1 MTSAV
6 IDVAIVGAGPVGT
19 LLAAELAR
27 LGVAATVIEQRAEA
41 GGGSRAV
48 GIHATA
54 LAAMEASG
62 ATDRL
67 LADALRVRVGEARR
81 RGRTLGEVRF
91 DRLHARHPFVATLPQ
106 SATEAALAG
115 AAAVWGAPPPR
126 RGAAVTSVRS
136 RGGADGG
143 AAGAVEVTLDAG
155 ESLAA
160 RIVVVAGGLRSR
172 ALLPALGGETRVRRT
187 PYPDRYLMTDTAG
200 VSGDGNRAVVHL
212 DPRGVLESFPLPGG
226 RRRYVAWVGAA
237 TGDRAL
243 ERAGDSA
250 EADAATARLRT
261 AVAERTG
268 SDAEASTVS
277 HATTFG
283 VARSRLTALRVGR
296 VLAIGDAAHEVSP
309 IGGQG
314 MNLGLIDAVTLAPL
328 LARWIRYGDAPPELA
343 AWERARLRAADL
355 SGRLAAA
362 NTTLGRPHG
371 AATALGVRLAL
382 AGPTARLM
390 AHAYA
395 MGFDSAARRFRR

>member
-6 IDVAIVGAGPVGT
+6 IDIAIVGAGPVGT

-115 AAAVWGAPPPR
+115 AAAAWGAPPPR

-187 PYPDRYLMTDTAG
+187 PYPDRYLMTDTAD

-212 DPRGVLESFPLPGG
+212 DPRGVLESFPLPRG

-237 TGDRAL
+237 PGDRAP
-243 ERAGDSA
+243 ERAGDPA
-250 EADAATARLRT
+250 EADAAMARLRT

-277 HATTFG
+277 HATAFG

-328 LARWIRYGDAPPELA
+328 LARWIRYGDAPTELA

>member
-1 MTSAV
+1 M
-6 IDVAIVGAGPVGT
+6 
-19 LLAAELAR
+19 
-27 LGVAATVIEQRAEA
+27 
-41 GGGSRAV
+41 
-48 GIHATA
+48 
-54 LAAMEASG
+54 
-62 ATDRL
+62 
-67 LADALRVRVGEARR
+67 RVGEARR

-187 PYPDRYLMTDTAG
+187 PYPDRYLMTDTAD

-226 RRRYVAWVGAA
+226 WRRYVAWVGAA
-237 TGDRAL
+237 KGDRAL
-243 ERAGDSA
+243 DRAGNSA

-268 SDAEASTVS
+268 SDTEASTVS